1 MYILENNAQA
11 PATRNSRS
19 GKQTTTNNATKSS
32 AGPVD
37 KKIPDIVVHSPLK
50 RRPDVVPS
58 RVVSPLKTAGRLE
71 RTGSY
76 RESLFWHL
84 PVAKYLKWGAFMRL
98 AFPVNFQNITQNL
111 MAVFT
116 SA

>member
-1 MYILENNAQA
+1 MIFLINFWSILLYILENNAQA

-32 AGPVD
+32 ARLVE

-50 RRPDVVPS
+50 SHPDVAPS
-58 RVVSPLKTAGRLE
+58 RVASPLKAAARLE

-76 RESLFWHL
+76 RE
-84 PVAKYLKWGAFMRL
+84 K
-98 AFPVNFQNITQNL
+98 
-111 MAVFT
+111 VF
-116 SA
+116 